1 VFEAPLAPSRKLA
14 RVRLETPEETEI
26 RLRTAADAVA
36 RNRERQAA
44 QATPDMFGAKVGTS
58 DGDDLPDATKAA
70 EEFDGLF

>member
-1 VFEAPLAPSRKLA
+1 M
-14 RVRLETPEETEI
+14 
-26 RLRTAADAVA
+26 A